1 MAESA
6 AYPPASPEAETEA
19 APATIAAQMDMSSEL
34 ANQAA
39 AEAAVAAAIQRA
51 RPDSESSGALPGSL
65 PSHPSHSHGS
75 VPSHASSPGER
86 LPQPGQGPP
95 PPPAYQRGRVPAFQF
110 GPPHRQAPD
119 SPLTNAQQLIVL
131 REFYA
136 RNPNPGRKDLE
147 MLAERTGR
155 PWNKIREYFRQRR
168 NKLRGLADLEGMDEP
183 GRATGWLQV
192 TYRPG
197 PPSSS
202 VSQLTLYNAYKTRFD
217 PYAASAPLLGGQEL
231 IQLAC
236 ATFPGCEMAR
246 DEGDYVLRGLR
257 DKEGAAAESEWD
269 RSVDSLV
276 EPLRSTTW

>member
-1 MAESA
+1 MSS
-6 AYPPASPEAETEA
+6 YTPED

-39 AEAAVAAAIQRA
+39 AEAAVAAAIKHAQNVESHQSHHPHAQHPPHA
-51 RPDSESSGALPGSL
+51 RSESSS
-65 PSHPSHSHGS
+65 STHPVGVS
-75 VPSHASSPGER
+75 ASASPG
-86 LPQPGQGPP
+86 PQPGQGPP
-95 PPPAYQRGRVPAFQF
+95 PPAPYRRPPSFPF

-119 SPLTNAQQLIVL
+119 SPLSNAQQLVIL

-136 RNPNPGRKDLE
+136 RNPNPGRRELE
-147 MLAERTGR
+147 QLAERTGR

-168 NKLRGLADLEGMDEP
+168 NKLRGLADLESMDEP

-192 TYRPG
+192 SYRPQPG
-197 PPSSS
+197 AS
-202 VSQLTLYNAYKTRFD
+202 VSQLALYNAYRSRFD
-217 PYAASAPLLGGQEL
+217 PYAATAPLLGGQEL

-257 DKEGAAAESEWD
+257 DKEGGSEEWD
-269 RSVDSLV
+269 RSVDALV